1 MASRRSIMVGLGLL
15 SLPGCEKSAPGVAP
29 APRTPGERVSV
40 LIQNVPHVRQKP
52 DFCGEAVAA
61 SFAQAAGAR
70 FDQDDVFDVSGMDPA
85 RGMGVTTRELKA
97 ALERMGFDA
106 GPVWHTVSRES
117 ARAELGRLFDELHA
131 DLARGVPSIVCT
143 HFDERPDTTEHF
155 RLVLGYDRATESIVY
170 HDPAVDDGAYLTM
183 PLERFLAL
191 WPLKYDAERW
201 TVIRLRLE
209 KRVLAYPPQKQG
221 TRPADF
227 AQHVMKLRK
236 RLPRGFHVVIEPPFV
251 VAGDDR
257 PARVQGHAEGVVRW
271 AVRLLEKEYFTARPA
286 NILDIWLFKDEAGYD
301 AYVPRLFGDAPSTPF
316 GFYSKTHG
324 ALVMNIATGGGTL
337 VHEIV
342 HPYVEAN
349 FPGCP
354 PWFNE
359 GLGSLYEQSAER
371 NGRIVGLTNW
381 RLSGLKHAIR
391 EKRTLPFRELM
402 EKTSEG
408 FYGDGSGVHYAESRY
423 LLYYLQEGDLLRRYY
438 GAFFLN
444 REVDPSGYRT
454 LVSVLGNPDMTAFQK
469 HWEAYVLGLRFPA

>member
-1 MASRRSIMVGLGLL
+1 MPSRRSIVVGLGLL
-15 SLPGCEKSAPGVAP
+15 SLPSCEKNTPAP
-29 APRTPGERVSV
+29 APRAPGEHPSV
-40 LIQNVPHVRQKP
+40 LIRNVPHVRQKP

-61 SFAQAAGAR
+61 SFAQAAGVP

-106 GPVWHTVSRES
+106 GPVWHTVSREN
-117 ARAELGRLFDELHA
+117 AVTELRRLFDELHA
-131 DLARGVPSIVCT
+131 DLERGVPSIVCT

-155 RLVLGYDRATESIVY
+155 RLVLGYDRATESVVY
-170 HDPAVDDGAYLTM
+170 HDPAIDDGAYLAM

-191 WPLKYDAERW
+191 WPLKYEDERW
-201 TVIRLRLE
+201 TVIRLTLKKGKLVEPPLE
-209 KRVLAYPPQKQG
+209 HG

-236 RLPRGFHVVIEPPFV
+236 RLPEGFHVVIEPPFV

-257 PARVQGHAEGVVRW
+257 PARVHGHAEGVVRW
-271 AVRLLEKEYFTARPA
+271 AVRLLEKEYFSARPKE
-286 NILDIWLFKDEAGYD
+286 ILDIWLFKDEAGYE
-301 AYVPRLFGDAPSTPF
+301 AHVPKLFGDAPDTPF
-316 GFYSKTHG
+316 GFYSRTRG

-381 RLSGLKHAIR
+381 RLSGLKRAIR
-391 EKRTLPFRELM
+391 ERRTLPFRELM
-402 EKTSEG
+402 EKNSDG
-408 FYGDGSGVHYAESRY
+408 FYGDESGVHYAESRY
-423 LLYYLQEGDLLRRYY
+423 LLYYLQEKDLLRRYY
-438 GAFFLN
+438 EKFVKN
-444 REVDPSGYRT
+444 READPSGYET
-454 LVSVLGNPDMTAFQK
+454 LGRVLGNPDMPAFQK
-469 HWEAYVLGLRFPA
+469 QWEAYVLGLKFP